1 MLKGILS
8 ISGQPGLYK
17 MVAEAKNKI
26 IVESLVTGKRMPASA
41 SAKISSLEDIA
52 VYTHSGDVPLR
63 EILKRIYDHENGEPG
78 LDPKATNPE
87 VKKYFEAIVPDY
99 DQERVYVSD
108 IRKVLLWYNLLQQK
122 EMLDFTEEPEEEV
135 TDGAPDKISV
145 QTKAEAKAEAPE
157 EGGISE

>member
-1 MLKGILS
+1 METKNKDHMLKGILS

-63 EILKRIYDHENGEPG
+63 EILKRISDHENGG
-78 LDPKATNPE
+78 TCLDPKAATPV
-87 VKKYFEAIVPDY
+87 VKKYFEAIIPDF

-108 IRKVLLWYNLLQQK
+108 IRKVLLWYNLLLQK
-122 EMLDFTEEPEEEV
+122 EMLDFTEEL
-135 TDGAPDKISV
+135 
-145 QTKAEAKAEAPE
+145 E
-157 EGGISE
+157 EGSGEAETGDLASE